1 MTEFNWVDYTILAIF
16 IFSILGGFIR
26 GGIKE
31 IISLLTWFA
40 AFIIAG
46 LFANPLA
53 SYFSNSQA
61 VQSAV
66 SSASGA
72 LGATAANQVSLFSL
86 GISFAVIFFA
96 VILIGTML
104 GFLLNQAVV
113 GSGVGIGNRLL
124 GGIFGLGRGYLIVLV
139 LIFLVQLS
147 PLSKEQFWS
156 QSSLVMSFQ
165 PAVEWFSNFVQP
177 GIASL
182 KSSMGQ
188 TMENLD
194 SGAQNAMGVFQQN
207 SR

>member
-1 MTEFNWVDYTILAIF
+1 MTDFNWIDYTILAIF

-53 SYFSNSQA
+53 SYFSSSQA

-66 SSASGA
+66 SSASGT
-72 LGATAANQVSLFSL
+72 LGTTAANQVSLFSL
-86 GISFAVIFFA
+86 GISFAIIFFA

-104 GFLLNQAVV
+104 GYLLNQAVV

-124 GGIFGLGRGYLIVLV
+124 GGIFGFGRGYLIVLV

-147 PLSKEQFWS
+147 PISKEQFWS
-156 QSSLVMSFQ
+156 QSSLVPSFQ
-165 PAVEWFSNFVQP
+165 PAVEWLSNFVQP
-177 GIASL
+177 GLASL
-182 KSSMGQ
+182 KAKMGQ
-188 TMENLD
+188 SMENFD

-207 SR
+207 TR